1 MRFAENETFTNMFQ
15 VSFEQLN
22 EQPFPLKGKWKSEF
36 FCNDNPIT
44 LELGCGKGD
53 YTVGLAEAY
62 PNLNHIGM
70 DIKGARMWL
79 GCKMSLEK
87 KMSNVAFIRS
97 KIQLIQHFFSPGE
110 VDEIWITFPDPQ
122 PRSSREKKRLTSPE
136 FLKRYRKVLKPNGII
151 HLKTDDDQLFQY
163 TLNVINELNLN
174 LLVKAIDIHNGEYS
188 GDVNRIT
195 TYYEKIWIEKGL
207 AIKYLKFELTSDN
220 E

>member
-1 MRFAENETFTNMFQ
+1 
-15 VSFEQLN
+15 
-22 EQPFPLKGKWKSEF
+22 
-36 FCNDNPIT
+36 
-44 LELGCGKGD
+44 
-53 YTVGLAEAY
+53 
-62 PNLNHIGM
+62 
-70 DIKGARMWL
+70 
-79 GCKMSLEK
+79 
-87 KMSNVAFIRS
+87 MSNVAFIRS